1 MALLNI
7 SGLTT
12 VFETA
17 TGPVGAVDGA
27 SFTLEAGEVLGL
39 VGESGSGKSV
49 SAFSILR
56 LINPPGKI
64 IGGRVEFGG
73 RDLLSMAPRE
83 MRAVRGKDISM
94 IFQEPLSSLNPVQTI
109 GAQVME
115 PLLIHTSIGKR
126 KARDRALAMLYRVG
140 IPDAESR
147 FDVYPHQLSGGL
159 RQRVMIA
166 LALVCE
172 PKILIA
178 DEPTTALDV
187 TIQAQILALLKD
199 LQSELGMAILLIT
212 HDLGVIAEVADR
224 VAVMYAGQIVESAP
238 VQAIFDDTAHPYA
251 AALINSIPDRTRQAR
266 RLIAVKGNIPD
277 PRHLPPGCR
286 FAPRCGFAQPSC
298 VTTVQKLTA
307 LDPTHATACM
317 RVQAGELPRP
327 IPTLTPELPHG

>member
-1 MALLNI
+1 MALLKV

-12 VFETA
+12 VFNTD
-17 TGPVGAVDGA
+17 TGPVGAVDGV
-27 SFTLEAGEVLGL
+27 SFDLEAGEVLGL

-56 LINPPGKI
+56 LINPPGQI
-64 IGGRVEFGG
+64 TGGRVEFGG
-73 RDLLSMAPRE
+73 CDLLSLSARQ
-83 MRAVRGKDISM
+83 MRAVRGKEISM

-115 PLLIHTSIGKR
+115 PLLIHTSIGKAR
-126 KARDRALAMLYRVG
+126 ARDKALAMLHRVG

-172 PKILIA
+172 PRILIA

-199 LQSELGMAILLIT
+199 LQADLGMSIILIT

-224 VAVMYAGQIVESAP
+224 VSVMYAGQIVESAP

-251 AALINSIPDRTRQAR
+251 AALINSIPDRSRQSR
-266 RLIAVKGNIPD
+266 RLIAVEGTIPD
-277 PRHLPPGCR
+277 PRHLPRGCR
-286 FAPRCGFAQPSC
+286 FAPRCGFARPAC
-298 VTTVQKLTA
+298 EATVQA
-307 LDPTHATACM
+307 LERLEPCHATACM
-317 RVQAGELPRP
+317 RALAGELPRP
-327 IPTLTPELPHG
+327 VTTPGPERTDD

>member
-1 MALLNI
+1 MALLTI

-12 VFETA
+12 VFNTD

-56 LINPPGKI
+56 LINPPGDI
-64 IGGRVEFGG
+64 VGGQIEFGG
-73 RDLLSMAPRE
+73 RDLLSLGERQ
-83 MRAVRGKDISM
+83 MRGIRGKEISM
-94 IFQEPLSSLNPVQTI
+94 IFQEPLSSLNPVQKI

-115 PLLIHTSIGKR
+115 PLLIHTSIGKH

-166 LALVCE
+166 LALICE

-199 LQSELGMAILLIT
+199 LQSELGMSIILIT

-251 AALINSIPDRTRQAR
+251 AALINSIPDRARQTR
-266 RLIAVKGNIPD
+266 RLVAVQGSIPD
-277 PRHLPPGCR
+277 PRHLPAGCR
-286 FAPRCGFAQPSC
+286 FAPRCGFVKPAC
-298 VTTVQKLTA
+298 DATVQSLAA
-307 LDPTHATACM
+307 LDPAHATACM
-317 RVQAGELPRP
+317 RVQAGELPYP
-327 IPTLTPELPHG
+327 IATPVPERSHG